1 MGLSLITP
9 PSFTPVNLDEVKL
22 FIRVDASVGSSEDA
36 LITSLIET
44 ATHYAETITGRQ
56 LAQAMWEYTMDTWL
70 QGREIY
76 LPKPPL
82 RSVSYVKY
90 ITIDNIEHTI
100 DPNLYIVDNVNIPGR
115 IVLRPEF
122 TFPTETLIPANGIK
136 IGFIS
141 GYATASDIPR
151 EIRHAI
157 LLLVSHWYEYRG
169 VVVDSVTSVREIP
182 FAVDALLL
190 PYRVYRW
197 F

>member
-9 PSFTPVNLDEVKL
+9 PSFTPVTLDEVKL
-22 FIRVDASVGSSEDA
+22 FIRVDASVGSSEDT

-56 LAQAMWEYTMDTWL
+56 LAQATWEYTMDMWL

-100 DPNLYIVDNVNIPGR
+100 DPSLYVVDNVNIPGR

-122 TFPTETLIPANGIK
+122 TFPAESLIPANGIR